1 MRPDVLELDASFR
14 TLTLDFQPETHDL
27 EAIRLLLTGNS
38 VIDWRKLSF
47 ETPQQVNRF
56 LETLL
61 FDVNDPQD
69 QRRIR
74 YVYNEA
80 VSYLEEHLKLRFPQE
95 LRNPQDVRQVFL
107 WASAHSGSRRRQK
120 LSCIILK
127 LMHVIHHMEAADLK
141 FRTPVS
147 EHQLMELAKER
158 VFQAAER
165 MRGAGVPIVSFYGSQ
180 KSRSS
185 VITKLLAKQESVAA
199 TVFDKLRF
207 RIVVPRRED
216 LAPTLGF
223 LTRNVVPYNYT
234 IPQQSLNTLLSSE
247 DLMEGLTEQESAVL
261 RSGPDILQGSPNN
274 FSGASYRSINFIVD
288 FPVRIPEPSLGDLS
302 YELGRTLFV
311 LVEFQLIDEETARRN
326 EQGEN
331 AHYLYKNRQHQTIA
345 QRLKSGSPTS
355 LDDTGTDHEI

>member
-1 MRPDVLELDASFR
+1 MRPDVLELDASFH
-14 TLTLDFQPETHDL
+14 TLHLDFHAQMHDVD
-27 EAIRLLLTGNS
+27 AIRLLLTGNS

-47 ETPQQVNRF
+47 ESLDQVNRF

-61 FDVNDPQD
+61 LDVHDIQD
-69 QRRIR
+69 QRRVR

-95 LRNPQDVRQVFL
+95 IRNPTDVRQVFL
-107 WASAHSGSRRRQK
+107 WASAMEGSRRRQL

-127 LMHVIHHMEAADLK
+127 LMHVIHHMEAAELK
-141 FRTPVS
+141 FRAPVS
-147 EHQLMELAKER
+147 EHQLLELAKER
-158 VFQAAER
+158 VFIAAEK

-180 KSRSS
+180 KSRSA
-185 VITKLLAKQESVAA
+185 VITKLLAKPQSVAT

-216 LAPTLGF
+216 LAPTLGY
-223 LTRNVVPYNYT
+223 LTRHVVPFNYT
-234 IPQQSLNTLLSSE
+234 IPQQSLNTLLAVD
-247 DLMEGLTEQESAVL
+247 DLMAELGEEDKPHLEAE
-261 RSGPDILQGSPNN
+261 PDILHHSPND

-288 FPVRIPEPSLGDLS
+288 FPVKVPDPSLENLS

-311 LVEFQLIDEETARRN
+311 LVEFQLIDEETASLN

-331 AHYLYKNRQHQTIA
+331 AHYLYKSRQHQTIA
-345 QRLKSGSPTS
+345 RRLKSGSPPPADPQS
-355 LDDTGTDHEI
+355 NAQES

>member
-1 MRPDVLELDASFR
+1 MN
-14 TLTLDFQPETHDL
+14 LDFHAHMHDVD
-27 EAIRLLLTGNS
+27 AIRLLLTGNS

-47 ETPQQVNRF
+47 ESPTQVNRF

-95 LRNPQDVRQVFL
+95 LRNPTDVRQVFL
-107 WASAHSGSRRRQK
+107 WASAVEGSKRRQL

-141 FRTPVS
+141 FRAPVS
-147 EHQLMELAKER
+147 EYRLMELAKER
-158 VFQAAER
+158 VFIAAER

-185 VITKLLAKQESVAA
+185 IITKLLAKQQSVAA
-199 TVFDKLRF
+199 TIFDKLRF
-207 RIVVPRRED
+207 RIVVPQRED
-216 LAPTLGF
+216 LAPTLGY
-223 LTRNVVPYNYT
+223 LTRHVVPFNYT
-234 IPQQSLNTLLSSE
+234 IPQQSLNTLLEVDDLKVGLREE
-247 DLMEGLTEQESAVL
+247 DQSHLET
-261 RSGPDILQGSPNN
+261 GPNILHPSPND

-288 FPVRIPEPSLGDLS
+288 FPVRVPEPSLGNLA

-311 LVEFQLIDEETARRN
+311 LVEFQLIDEETARLN

-331 AHYLYKNRQHQTIA
+331 AHYLYKSRQHQTIA
-345 QRLKSGSPTS
+345 RRLKSGAQPQAALEGNASES
-355 LDDTGTDHEI
+355 

>member
-1 MRPDVLELDASFR
+1 MRPDILELDASFR
-14 TLTLDFQPETHDL
+14 TLSLDFHPEAHDL

-47 ETPQQVNRF
+47 ESPEQVNRF

-61 FDVNDPQD
+61 FDMSDPQD
-69 QRRIR
+69 QRRVR

-95 LRNPQDVRQVFL
+95 LRNPKDVRQVLL
-107 WASAHSGSRRRQK
+107 WASAHEGSMRRQK

-127 LMHVIHHMEAADLK
+127 LMHVILHMEAADLK

-158 VFQAAER
+158 VFQAAEK

-216 LAPTLGF
+216 LAPTLGY

-247 DLMEGLTEQESAVL
+247 DLMEGLTELERSVL
-261 RSGPDILQGSPNN
+261 ESGPDILHGSPNH

-288 FPVRIPEPSLGDLS
+288 FPVRIPEPSAGDLF

-311 LVEFQLIDEETARRN
+311 LVEFQLIDEETARLN

-345 QRLKSGSPTS
+345 QRLKSGRPRSP
-355 LDDTGTDHEI
+355 DDTGTAS